1 MGILECFLLDE
12 LVEFL
17 HESIASWFGKGAQL
31 LGVLGRVLLGGTGA
45 LLGLQLVLRP
55 ECCLHCFFGRFMG

>member
-17 HESIASWFGKGAQL
+17 HESVASGFGKAAQL
-31 LGVLGRVLLGGTGA
+31 LGVLGSVLQGGTGA

-55 ECCLHCFFGRFMG
+55 